1 VRIAV
6 LTIGSRGD
14 VEPFAALAGA
24 LASAG
29 HHVCLGAAPNFQGLA
44 DERRLAFRPLGLDTR
59 ALMAEAQTRRIIGA
73 GNPLGAFRGG
83 ALRRLRER
91 QTRISQDAW
100 QIAQDMDAIVY
111 KSGLAAGSTVAEK
124 LAIPAIAIALQ
135 PMAATRAFPPPL
147 SGLTRD
153 AGARGNRWLGRAFE
167 ALVWSIGREGVTALR
182 RELALTPLP
191 YFGARAADEP
201 TTLHAYSPLVVPR
214 PDDWPP
220 HYHVTGFLAA
230 RATAGW
236 TPPPDLVR
244 FLAAGAP
251 PIYVGFGSMTH
262 RDPAQLLEV
271 ITSALRR
278 AGQRGVVLG
287 GWDELGR
294 GAAVADTIY
303 SITEAPH
310 DWLFPRMAAVVHHG
324 GAGTTAAA
332 LRAGVPSL
340 VIPHNFDQ
348 PFWGHRVHVLGVA
361 VAPIPLR
368 KLTSVRLAAAFEQL
382 VGDPALRRRAAE
394 LGRRM
399 ATDDGLGQAV
409 ARIHA
414 IIAEHPRA
422 RRASSASV

>member
-1 VRIAV
+1 
-6 LTIGSRGD
+6 
-14 VEPFAALAGA
+14 
-24 LASAG
+24 
-29 HHVCLGAAPNFQGLA
+29 
-44 DERRLAFRPLGLDTR
+44 
-59 ALMAEAQTRRIIGA
+59 
-73 GNPLGAFRGG
+73 
-83 ALRRLRER
+83 
-91 QTRISQDAW
+91 
-100 QIAQDMDAIVY
+100 
-111 KSGLAAGSTVAEK
+111 
-124 LAIPAIAIALQ
+124 
-135 PMAATRAFPPPL
+135 
-147 SGLTRD
+147 
-153 AGARGNRWLGRAFE
+153 
-167 ALVWSIGREGVTALR
+167 
-182 RELALTPLP
+182 
-191 YFGARAADEP
+191 
-201 TTLHAYSPLVVPR
+201 
-214 PDDWPP
+214 
-220 HYHVTGFLAA
+220 
-230 RATAGW
+230 
-236 TPPPDLVR
+236 
-244 FLAAGAP
+244 
-251 PIYVGFGSMTH
+251 MTH

-287 GWDELGR
+287 GWDALGR

-303 SITEAPH
+303 SISEAPH

-340 VIPHNFDQ
+340 AIPHNFDQ
-348 PFWGHRVHVLGVA
+348 PFWGHRIHALGVA

-422 RRASSASV
+422 RRASAAGDRG